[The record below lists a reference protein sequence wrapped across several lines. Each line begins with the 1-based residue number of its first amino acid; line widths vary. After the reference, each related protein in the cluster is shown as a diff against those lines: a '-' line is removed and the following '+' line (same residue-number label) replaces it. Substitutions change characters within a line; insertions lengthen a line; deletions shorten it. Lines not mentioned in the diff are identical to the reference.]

1 MVASSSVVLA
11 GACGSSKALSPSA
24 ADPDAAG
31 VFDRGTAGPAATPCP
46 SLEGAR
52 CPVSDANAATD
63 DGGEADIR
71 TSSDGGVALDAAPAG
86 TRLTDCPQAELTAG
100 VMGRPDP
107 STALDGDAEDA
118 GLLDAS
124 IDGTS
129 TCRPLGSVTLACP
142 GPGGSASAFSLSDLP
157 LPLRAG
163 QGYALGVHIFSGG
176 AFFIGNAVWSLGP
189 STDGCTVSAP
199 LGQWTF
205 TGTDI
210 VETVCVK
217 PQQDLTQVIVT
228 RSATEVGTDGA
239 DFTYCGA
246 CP

>member
-1 MVASSSVVLA
+1 VESVLHGVCRFMLALSSVVLA
-11 GACGSSKALSPSA
+11 GACDSSKAPSPSA
-24 ADPDAAG
+24 AESDAAG
-31 VFDRGTAGPAATPCP
+31 VFGRGTAGPGPTQCP

-52 CPVSDANAATD
+52 CPGPPDAAVSADGGSGATSDAAAAAH
-63 DGGEADIR
+63 DGGEADVR
-71 TSSDGGVALDAAPAG
+71 TSPDYGVALDDGSA
-86 TRLTDCPQAELTAG
+86 Q
-100 VMGRPDP
+100 DP
-107 STALDGDAEDA
+107 

-124 IDGTS
+124 TEGTS
-129 TCRPLGSVTLACP
+129 TCHLLGSVTLACP
-142 GPGGSASAFSLSDLP
+142 GPGGSATAFTTSGLP

-176 AFFIGNAVWSLGP
+176 AFYIGNAVWSLGP

-228 RSATEVGTDGA
+228 RSAAAVGTDGA
-239 DFTYCGA
+239 EFTYCGA